1 MFLSLFIPTPIMI
14 CDAFLIYSVSEQ
26 ELTHLML
33 INAAGLS
40 NWLPC
45 GYPVFL

>member
-1 MFLSLFIPTPIMI
+1 MFLSLFIPIPIMI
-14 CDAFLIYSVSEQ
+14 CGAFLIYSVSEQ
-26 ELTHLML
+26 ELTQLML
-33 INAAGLS
+33 INSAGLD